1 MPITSAFNSQVTNQ
15 KRIPWF
21 LGVPFLTQLYTDWSM
36 DFGVGEFIEKPPA
49 VFFSN
54 FANGNSTDF
63 QLVREI
69 LAMYE
74 HDESCYHALC
84 PLPSKIYLTGLLISF
99 RMLSHSVYLKKEA
112 QYSFEGRNELADARC
127 EHSSKMSS
135 ASANYFSTAIFGQ
148 SQEKRA
154 LVLPVTS
161 PVGDLSS
168 SSCPPTTQGSGSK
181 NANGLPSKSVNSTPD
196 GGNSDFKNKYTP
208 FPPTTHSISPSSPSP
223 RFRDWLRPSKMTS
236 SVSAL
241 LDVWIPWLTYL
252 GIGIGSENFVVGG
265 LVAAGVAITGFIF
278 QAFRFYYQ
286 RTLRT
291 WPKPQAVGILMTWVG
306 NAVYVSRIAS
316 NKETASVSICMARDV
331 TKFEWRVG
339 GCLGW
344 RLHRLDLFFFPIFP
358 LCIPVAIHS
367 PRRYH
372 RCSAVKFHRDSH
384 GSSSLT

>member
-1 MPITSAFNSQVTNQ
+1 
-15 KRIPWF
+15 
-21 LGVPFLTQLYTDWSM
+21 
-36 DFGVGEFIEKPPA
+36 
-49 VFFSN
+49 
-54 FANGNSTDF
+54 
-63 QLVREI
+63 
-69 LAMYE
+69 
-74 HDESCYHALC
+74 
-84 PLPSKIYLTGLLISF
+84 
-99 RMLSHSVYLKKEA
+99 
-112 QYSFEGRNELADARC
+112 
-127 EHSSKMSS
+127 MSS

-148 SQEKRA
+148 SQEKRT

-265 LVAAGVAITGFIF
+265 LVAAGVAIAGFIF

-316 NKETASVSICMARDV
+316 NKETASRYTLLVVITGVVLSNFIAIVMGHPALLDEAKEHVASEEEEKHPLFLRMHTIASYGLLFLSLLQWPCFFLAAFRFPNDKALTPILLLALPLGSLIITLVIITLYLRREEKRLSQAMRAPLLAVDV
-331 TKFEWRVG
+331 EQG
-339 GCLGW
+339 G
-344 RLHRLDLFFFPIFP
+344 
-358 LCIPVAIHS
+358 
-367 PRRYH
+367 
-372 RCSAVKFHRDSH
+372 
-384 GSSSLT
+384 